1 MKFSLF
7 MMPCHHPKDNPA
19 LAFQRDIGLIH
30 LADELGFDEAFIGEH
45 HSGGWETM
53 PAPEMALSMAAAKAH
68 RIRLGTSVFSAPFH
82 HPFYLAERMAFL
94 DHLTRGR
101 AILGVGPCSL
111 VTDKMLFNMED
122 TALVPMLH
130 EAVDVVIRLLESD
143 EPISHHGEYW
153 QFDDMQLQL
162 RSFQQPRLPL
172 AMPSAATPA
181 NLEMIGRNNMIW
193 MSPTGK
199 NRPDARKNWEIVE
212 KGARDAGRVADRDN
226 WRIATYMY
234 VAESRDQA
242 WDEVRTGIMREAEY
256 FSAIGLRGHYAEY
269 EGQPYSEFT
278 PESCADIRD
287 WVIGTPDDAIAW
299 LEAKQEETGGFGGLL
314 LHSPEWTDRHKWER
328 SMEMFARY
336 VMPHFQGHS
345 TTFKNEWDKI
355 QATTQDGKILRET
368 GGRPN
373 NLTTYEPHRLLETTA
388 KAAPKITSGE

>member
-7 MMPCHHPKDNPA
+7 MMPCHHPADNPA

-111 VTDKMLFNMED
+111 VTDKILFNVEE
-122 TALVPMLH
+122 TSLYPMLH
-130 EAVDVVIRLLESD
+130 EAVDVIVRLLESE
-143 EPISHHGEYW
+143 EPVSHRGEYW
-153 QFDDMQLQL
+153 QFEDMQLQL

-199 NRPDARKNWEIVE
+199 NRPNARKNWEIVE
-212 KGARDAGRVADRDN
+212 KGARDAGRIADRDN

-234 VAESRDQA
+234 LSDSVEKA
-242 WDEVRTGIMREAEY
+242 WDEVREGILREAEY

-269 EGQPYSEFT
+269 EGQPFSEFT
-278 PESCADIRD
+278 PESCADRRD
-287 WVIGTPDDAIAW
+287 WVIGTPDDAIDW
-299 LEAKQEETGGFGGLL
+299 LEAKMEETGGFGGLL
-314 LHSPEWTDRHKWER
+314 LHSPEWTNRHKWER

-336 VMPHFQGHS
+336 VIPHFQGHS
-345 TTFKNEWDKI
+345 QTFKSEWDKV
-355 QATTQDGKILRET
+355 QAKTDDGKISWDT
-368 GGRPN
+368 GGRLS
-373 NLTTYEPHRLLETTA
+373 NLNTYEANRPRSITP
-388 KAAPKITSGE
+388 KAASGE

>member
-111 VTDKMLFNMED
+111 VTDKMLFNIED
-122 TALVPMLH
+122 APLVPMLH
-130 EAVDVVIRLLESD
+130 EAVDVIVRLLESD

-153 QFDDMQLQL
+153 QFDDLQLQL

-172 AMPSAATPA
+172 AMPSAAT
-181 NLEMIGRNNMIW
+181 I
-193 MSPTGK
+193 
-199 NRPDARKNWEIVE
+199 
-212 KGARDAGRVADRDN
+212 
-226 WRIATYMY
+226 
-234 VAESRDQA
+234 
-242 WDEVRTGIMREAEY
+242 
-256 FSAIGLRGHYAEY
+256 
-269 EGQPYSEFT
+269 
-278 PESCADIRD
+278 
-287 WVIGTPDDAIAW
+287 
-299 LEAKQEETGGFGGLL
+299 
-314 LHSPEWTDRHKWER
+314 
-328 SMEMFARY
+328 
-336 VMPHFQGHS
+336 
-345 TTFKNEWDKI
+345 
-355 QATTQDGKILRET
+355 
-368 GGRPN
+368 
-373 NLTTYEPHRLLETTA
+373 
-388 KAAPKITSGE
+388 

>member
-111 VTDKMLFNMED
+111 VTDKILFNMEE
-122 TALVPMLH
+122 TSLYPMLH
-130 EAVDVVIRLLESD
+130 EAVDVIVRLLESE
-143 EPISHHGEYW
+143 EPISHQGEYW
-153 QFDDMQLQL
+153 QFEDMQLQL

-212 KGARDAGRVADRDN
+212 KGAREAGRIADRDN

-234 VAESRDQA
+234 LSDSVEKA
-242 WDEVRTGIMREAEY
+242 WDEVREGIMREAEY

-269 EGQPYSEFT
+269 EGQPFSERPMT
-278 PESCADIRD
+278 PSLGSMQKWRRPAGSGVYCCIVRNGLIGISGNAQWKCSHAMLCPTSKATIKRSKVSGIR
-287 WVIGTPDDAIAW
+287 
-299 LEAKQEETGGFGGLL
+299 
-314 LHSPEWTDRHKWER
+314 
-328 SMEMFARY
+328 
-336 VMPHFQGHS
+336 
-345 TTFKNEWDKI
+345 FKRKPMTVKFYGI
-355 QATTQDGKILRET
+355 QADDPVI
-368 GGRPN
+368 
-373 NLTTYEPHRLLETTA
+373 
-388 KAAPKITSGE
+388 

>member
-1 MKFSLF
+1 
-7 MMPCHHPKDNPA
+7 
-19 LAFQRDIGLIH
+19 
-30 LADELGFDEAFIGEH
+30 
-45 HSGGWETM
+45 M

-122 TALVPMLH
+122 AALVPMLH
-130 EAVDVVIRLLESD
+130 EAVDVIVRLLESD

-199 NRPDARKNWEIVE
+199 NRPDARKNWDIVE
-212 KGARDAGRVADRDN
+212 KGAREAGRAADRDN

-234 VAESRDQA
+234 VAESRNQA
-242 WDEVRTGIMREAEY
+242 WDEVRAGIMREAEY

-287 WVIGTPDDAIAW
+287 WMIGTPDDAIAW
-299 LEAKQEETGGFGGLL
+299 LEANRKKPAGSAACCCIAPNGPIVINGNAPWRCLRDMLCLTSRAIAQRSKTNGTKSRKRLKTVKSCGIPEGGPAISQLTSLIG
-314 LHSPEWTDRHKWER
+314 HQIQYRR
-328 SMEMFARY
+328 S
-336 VMPHFQGHS
+336 
-345 TTFKNEWDKI
+345 
-355 QATTQDGKILRET
+355 
-368 GGRPN
+368 
-373 NLTTYEPHRLLETTA
+373 RL
-388 KAAPKITSGE
+388 